1 MPDATMPEAGTPG
14 QPGGDP
20 SGEAGGDPLID
31 AGAPTGRKASRSRPL
46 SAVEDPG
53 GFVVVDKRAGMTS
66 HDVVARCRRL
76 LGTRKVGHAGTLD
89 PDATGVLIVGV
100 GRATRLLRFASAL
113 PKTYVGEVV
122 LGASTTTLD
131 ASGEVTARFD
141 MGGVDLEAVRV
152 AARSLTGRIQQVPP
166 MVSAV
171 KVGGR
176 RLHELAREG
185 IEVERAPRG
194 VEVFGFDVF
203 ETGETGCFRV
213 LVECSSG
220 TYVRVLAADL
230 GLRLGGGA
238 YLRVLRRIS
247 IGSFRDIDALELE
260 DVAPD
265 RVRPPEELVRDLSGA
280 VATDE
285 LSRDLGHGRT
295 VDRLG
300 LGAVGDGPWA
310 VMDTSGRLIAICE
323 PVGLERV
330 KPVVVVVTSDAARV
344 GAGSVSGSGS
354 HRHAGS
360 DAGGDLTNVG
370 SDAGGE

>member
-1 MPDATMPEAGTPG
+1 MPGTITPDA
-14 QPGGDP
+14 
-20 SGEAGGDPLID
+20 GDPLAPARNTQGAA
-31 AGAPTGRKASRSRPL
+31 AGRSGAGIEEP
-46 SAVEDPG
+46 E
-53 GFVVVDKRAGMTS
+53 GFVVVDKHAGLTS

-113 PKTYVGEVV
+113 PKTYVGDVV
-122 LGASTTTLD
+122 LGTTTTTLD

-141 MGGVDLEAVRV
+141 MGEVALEAVRE

-185 IEVERAPRG
+185 IEVERAARG
-194 VEVFGFDVF
+194 VEVFRFDAF
-203 ETGETGCFRV
+203 ETGEPGCFRV

-238 YLRVLRRIS
+238 HLRVLRRIS
-247 IGSFRDIDALELE
+247 VGSFRDAEAMALE

-265 RVRPPEELVRDLSGA
+265 RVRPPEELVRDMPGA

-285 LSRDLGHGRT
+285 LSRALGHGR
-295 VDRLG
+295 VVERLG
-300 LGAVGDGPWA
+300 LGVVGDGPWA
-310 VMDTSGRLIAICE
+310 VLDKSGRLVAICE
-323 PVGLERV
+323 PVGRERV
-330 KPVVVVVTSDAARV
+330 KPVVVVQTSDRSSSGVGPAA
-344 GAGSVSGSGS
+344 
-354 HRHAGS
+354 
-360 DAGGDLTNVG
+360 GD
-370 SDAGGE
+370 E

>member
-1 MPDATMPEAGTPG
+1 VPGTISPDAR
-14 QPGGDP
+14 
-20 SGEAGGDPLID
+20 DPLV
-31 AGAPTGRKASRSRPL
+31 APVRNTQGTSRSR
-46 SAVEDPG
+46 SEGGIENSG
-53 GFVVVDKRAGMTS
+53 GFVVVDKQAGLTS

-113 PKTYVGEVV
+113 SKTYVGDVV
-122 LGASTTTLD
+122 LGTTTTTLD

-141 MGGVDLEAVRV
+141 MGEVGVETVRE

-185 IEVERAPRG
+185 IEVERAARG
-194 VEVFGFDVF
+194 VEVFRFDAF
-203 ETGETGCFRV
+203 ETGEPGCFRV

-230 GLRLGGGA
+230 GVRLGGGA
-238 YLRVLRRIS
+238 YLRMLRRIS
-247 IGSFRDIDALELE
+247 VGSFRDAEAMALE

-265 RVRPPEELVRDLSGA
+265 RVRPPEELVRDLPGA

-285 LSRDLGHGRT
+285 LSRALGHGRT
-295 VDRLG
+295 VERLG
-300 LGAVGDGPWA
+300 LGVVGDGPWA
-310 VMDTSGRLIAICE
+310 VLDKVGRLVAICE

-330 KPVVVVVTSDAARV
+330 KPVVVVQTSDSSISGVGPAA
-344 GAGSVSGSGS
+344 
-354 HRHAGS
+354 
-360 DAGGDLTNVG
+360 GD
-370 SDAGGE
+370 D